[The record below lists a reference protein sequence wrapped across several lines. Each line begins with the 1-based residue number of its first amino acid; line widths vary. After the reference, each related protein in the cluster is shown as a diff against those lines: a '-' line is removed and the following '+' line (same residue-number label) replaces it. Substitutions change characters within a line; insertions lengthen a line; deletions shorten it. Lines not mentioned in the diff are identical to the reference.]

1 MLSYFKHI
9 KNKRGLIFSL
19 FFIFCFSIFAE
30 GCSTRTDAPLT
41 QTDFALNTVISVTV
55 YDKDQE
61 YLLPK
66 ALDLCHQYENKLSRT
81 MEGSEIWK
89 VNHGNGQWVTVSSE
103 TYQLVETALS
113 YCKKTDGAIDIT
125 IGPVKDL
132 WNFSEQTS
140 ESCVLPDS
148 DELKELLEHVD
159 YSCVELRTVF
169 QNDQNICQIR
179 LNDPSADIDLGFIAK
194 GYIADQMKSYLL
206 SCGVT
211 QGIINL
217 GGNVLTI
224 GNKPD
229 GSPYQIGIQ
238 KPFADTGTAITN
250 IESKDS
256 SIVTSGIYER
266 CFTFQ
271 DKVYHHI
278 LDSDTGYPVD
288 NDLLSVTILSQDSV
302 TGDALSTTCLILGL
316 EEGTKLI
323 DSLGNVEAVFVTKD
337 YKIHYTY

>member
-19 FFIFCFSIFAE
+19 FFIFCFSIFAD
-30 GCSTRTDAPLT
+30 GCSAGTDTPLT

-61 YLLPK
+61 YLLPE
-66 ALDLCHQYENKLSRT
+66 ALELCHQYENKLSRT
-81 MEGSEIWK
+81 MEGSEIWN

-125 IGPVKDL
+125 IGPVKDF

-140 ESCVLPDS
+140 ESCVLPDP
-148 DELKELLEHVD
+148 DELKERLQHVD
-159 YSCVELRTVF
+159 YSCVELRTVSK
-169 QNDQNICQIR
+169 NDQNICQIR
-179 LNDPSADIDLGFIAK
+179 LTDPSADIDLGFIAK

-206 SCGVT
+206 SRGVT

-224 GNKPD
+224 GVKPD

-238 KPFADTGTAITN
+238 KPFADTGTSITN
-250 IESKDS
+250 VESSDS

-316 EEGTKLI
+316 EEGTRLI
-323 DSLGNVEAVFVTKD
+323 DSLDDVEAVFVTKD